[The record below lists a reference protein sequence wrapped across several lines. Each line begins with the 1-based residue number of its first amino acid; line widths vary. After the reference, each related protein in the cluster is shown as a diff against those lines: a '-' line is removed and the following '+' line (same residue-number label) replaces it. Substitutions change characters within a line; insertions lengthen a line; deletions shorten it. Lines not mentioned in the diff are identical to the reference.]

1 MLFESSD
8 ITAWAGTDFTAGTT
22 IYIKNYSDGSSDKI
36 WFNIEEVYE
45 YQLEDLT
52 VN

>member
-8 ITAWAGTDFTAGTT
+8 ITAWAGTT